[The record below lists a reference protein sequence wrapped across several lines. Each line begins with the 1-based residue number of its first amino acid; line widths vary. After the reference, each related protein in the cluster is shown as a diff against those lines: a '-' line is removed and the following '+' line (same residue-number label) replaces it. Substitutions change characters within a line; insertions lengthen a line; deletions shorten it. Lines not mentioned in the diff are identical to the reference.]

1 MLPITL
7 LSVFGIAGLFLGFK
21 LSKPALSVLTVIF
34 IAISA
39 LVFFVPFPFP
49 AEWMGGMMVFD
60 KFGVA
65 FSLLSLFVAL
75 LIIPMLGNFVEKSFA
90 QPAEYYSIIMFS
102 LVGVVMMATFSHM
115 LALFLGV
122 EILSIS
128 MYVLTG
134 ADKKN
139 LRSIEASLKYL
150 LMGSFATGF
159 LLFGIAMLYTA
170 TGSFSLDGYSQYINN
185 DISAISPIFYLGLT
199 LLTIGLL
206 FKVSVA
212 PFHFWAPDVYDG
224 APIPFTAFM
233 STVVKMAGFAA
244 IYKVLSVSMIGL
256 FDFWWTTLAVCAF
269 ASLLVGNLVAAS
281 QTSFKRLL
289 AYSGISHAG
298 YLLVSVAT
306 GQQGSDYDLLFY
318 AFSYAI
324 ASVLAFYVLDAV
336 AKETGSEELDALKG
350 FARNNRFLGFILT
363 IAMLSL
369 AGLPLTGGFI
379 GKFLIFSRAIEVQRM
394 AWLVFAGIII
404 SVVGAYYYIKPVAA
418 AYFKEGYTG
427 GEVEISTGKRI
438 AITLAVVGTIILGL
452 LPVVFNLFWDSL

>member
-21 LSKPALSVLTVIF
+21 LSKPTMSLLTVLF

-39 LVFFVPFPFP
+39 LVFFVPYDFP
-49 AEWMGGMMVFD
+49 AELMGNMMVFD

-65 FSLLSLFVAL
+65 FSLISLFIAL
-75 LIIPMLGNFVEKSFA
+75 LIIPMLGNFNEKEFA
-90 QPAEYYSIIMFS
+90 QPAEYYSIILFS
-102 LVGVVMMATFSHM
+102 LVGVVMMSTFNHV

-134 ADKKN
+134 SDKKN
-139 LRSIEASLKYL
+139 IRSIEASLKYL

-159 LLFGIAMLYTA
+159 LLFGIALLYAATGGFTLAGYTA
-170 TGSFSLDGYSQYINN
+170 YIANN
-185 DISAISPIFYLGLT
+185 INQVSPIFYLGL
-199 LLTIGLL
+199 LLLMIGLL

-244 IYKVLSVSMIGL
+244 LYKVISVSMVGL
-256 FDFWWTTLAVCAF
+256 FDFWWTTLAICALF
-269 ASLLVGNLVAAS
+269 SLLIGNLVAAN

-298 YLLVSVAT
+298 YLLISVTTARE
-306 GQQGSDYDLLFY
+306 GSDYDLLFY
-318 AFSYAI
+318 SFSYAL

-336 AKETGSEELDALKG
+336 AKATGSEDLDALKG
-350 FARNNRFLGFILT
+350 FAKSNKFLGFVLT
-363 IAMLSL
+363 VSMLSL

-379 GKFLIFSRAIEVQRM
+379 GKFLIFSSAIEVQRM
-394 AWLVFAGIII
+394 AWLVFAGIML

-427 GEVEISTGKRI
+427 GEVEISSGKRFAI
-438 AITLAVVGTIILGL
+438 AAAVMLTVVLGI
-452 LPVVFNLFWDSL
+452 LPVVFSLFYDAI

>member
-1 MLPITL
+1 
-7 LSVFGIAGLFLGFK
+7 
-21 LSKPALSVLTVIF
+21 
-34 IAISA
+34 
-39 LVFFVPFPFP
+39 
-49 AEWMGGMMVFD
+49 
-60 KFGVA
+60 
-65 FSLLSLFVAL
+65 
-75 LIIPMLGNFVEKSFA
+75 
-90 QPAEYYSIIMFS
+90 
-102 LVGVVMMATFSHM
+102 
-115 LALFLGV
+115 
-122 EILSIS
+122 
-128 MYVLTG
+128 
-134 ADKKN
+134 
-139 LRSIEASLKYL
+139 
-150 LMGSFATGF
+150 
-159 LLFGIAMLYTA
+159 MLYAA

-185 DISAISPIFYLGLT
+185 DIGAISPIFYLGVT
-199 LLTIGLL
+199 LLIIGLL

-244 IYKVLSVSMIGL
+244 IFKVLSVSMIGL

-298 YLLVSVAT
+298 YLLVSVAS
-306 GQQGSDYDLLFY
+306 GQQGSAYDLLFY
-318 AFSYAI
+318 AFSYSL

-336 AKETGSEELDALKG
+336 AKETGSEDLDALKG
-350 FARNNRFLGFILT
+350 FAKNNRFLGFVLT

-418 AYFKEGYTG
+418 AYFKDGYTG
-427 GEVEISTGKRI
+427 GEVEINTGKRI
-438 AITLAVVGTIILGL
+438 AITLAVVGTIILGI
-452 LPVVFNLFWDSL
+452 LPVVFNLFWDAL